1 MNDIAKRHPALV
13 RAFERILYLGEQ
25 MAKLLRYSDG
35 RGPKARDWHLNELSA
50 VPERN
55 SLNRCFYLHLTCL
68 GCGELPCAVREIPE
82 SRFFPCASCQG
93 EAEYRIMGEGGTLR
107 ALPFCERLVSDQYA
121 AQILQGRKC
130 GAKILLR
137 PESLQ
142 VRLGSQASGAY
153 GSSGKYGLASRFHI
167 LRDRVLHS
175 EHPCAK

>member
-1 MNDIAKRHPALV
+1 MTFVRPILGVNDIAKRHPALV

-121 AQILQGRKC
+121 AQILHTHFRSR
-130 GAKILLR
+130 LR
-137 PESLQ
+137 RALEPGVRDYSQ
-142 VRLGSQASGAY
+142 VVIA
-153 GSSGKYGLASRFHI
+153 
-167 LRDRVLHS
+167 
-175 EHPCAK
+175 